1 MEYEAWNEL
10 HYEDFVNDLS
20 LFKTYG
26 IDLEKY
32 NFNLKEE
39 DQSPRW
45 VHQYCYECLTKY
57 KDETCLN
64 IKLAA
69 VRHIID
75 MQRAKTEGFKYKFSN
90 EYAFKVIDFYKYLSH
105 VKGTSEQ
112 FKLLPWQQF
121 LVGSMFGWVQKELH
135 VTGRA
140 LRRFKYADVFVARK
154 NGKSTLACGVALYM
168 LLMDGE
174 VGADV
179 FTTGPTGKQARI
191 VFDDSRKMLKKSVL
205 PQIFDLR
212 MNNDA
217 IYCDSLNAKMEYKNS
232 IPDNL
237 DGLNSHFA
245 VVDEIHSFKSPAVY
259 DVMKTSMGSR
269 LNPMFFVISTAGT
282 NLGCI
287 GHELFGTDEGIL
299 KNKSSPELSETKFCA
314 LYTMDEG
321 DAFNS
326 DTAWHKANPSM
337 RSGARGRDEL
347 VALANDAAMRPS
359 ARPNFMTKY
368 LNIFVQSADK
378 WLQHDDIR
386 ATANNSLKLEDFA
399 GRDDLDCYLG
409 VDVGLVNDL
418 SAIGYVFVD
427 TEENITC
434 FTKAFFP
441 IDKLP
446 DATDTAKANY
456 TKWANQKDGS
466 FTLTDGASCDFD
478 LLEDE
483 LLDAC
488 RMFNVK
494 TIELD
499 PWNANQLE
507 RNLKKRKLP
516 ANLRGQ
522 GKKDLN
528 EPTKLFER
536 LMLEHELTHNG
547 SAVLEW
553 CMTNSYIDVDK
564 NNLVSVV
571 KENKHSEFKIDCV
584 KAIIT
589 ALAGFVH
596 REEKTPRYKKGI
608 SRTLSVGGM

>member
-1 MEYEAWNEL
+1 MEIDWNSL
-10 HYEDFVNDLS
+10 HYEDFVNDLN

-32 NFNLKEE
+32 NFILKDE

-90 EYAFKVIDFYKYLSH
+90 QAAFKVIDFYKYLSH
-105 VKGTSEQ
+105 VKGNAGT
-112 FKLLPWQQF
+112 FRLLPWQQF
-121 LVGSMFGWVQKELH
+121 IVGSMFGWVYKQENAA
-135 VTGRA
+135 GRA
-140 LRRFKYADVFVARK
+140 LRRFKYADVYVARK
-154 NGKSTLACGVALYM
+154 NGKSTLACGIALYM

-174 VGADV
+174 VGADI

-205 PQIFDLR
+205 PQVFNLR

-217 IYCDSLNAKMEYKNS
+217 IYADDLNAKMEYKNS

-269 LNPMFFVISTAGT
+269 ENPMFFVISTAGT
-282 NLGCI
+282 NLNCI
-287 GHELFGTDEGIL
+287 GHELFTTDESIL
-299 KNKSSPELSETKFCA
+299 RNKSDPELSETKFCA
-314 LYTMDEG
+314 LYTIDHG

-326 DTAWHKANPSM
+326 DQAWHKANPSM
-337 RSGARGRDEL
+337 RSGARSRDEL
-347 VALANDAAMRPS
+347 VALANDAALRPS

-368 LNIFVQSADK
+368 LNIFVNGSDK
-378 WLQHDDIR
+378 WLQYDDIR
-386 ATANNSLKLEDFA
+386 GTANNTLKLDDFA
-399 GRDDLDCYLG
+399 GRDDLDCYIG
-409 VDVGLVNDL
+409 VDIGLVDDL

-427 TEENITC
+427 KDENITC

-446 DATDTAKANY
+446 EATDTAKANY
-456 TKWANQKDGS
+456 TKWHNMKDGS

-483 LLDAC
+483 LVDAC

-494 TIELD
+494 SIELD

-536 LMLEHELTHNG
+536 LVIDQALTHNG

-553 CMTNSYIDVDK
+553 CMVNSYIDVDR
-564 NNLVSVV
+564 NNLVSVI
-571 KENKHSEFKIDCV
+571 KENKHSEDKIDCV

-596 REEKTPRYKKGI
+596 REDKAPRYKKGVACM
-608 SRTLSVGGM
+608 LSM